1 MLLLQKKRAL
11 LRRWDV
17 LAQQQLALSH
27 LDDALPLL
35 EEKEDCLED
44 LQRIDSLLNEWN
56 QSFPTKL
63 DEILEPQGLQ
73 RLLEKISRAEADLK
87 TLKSAYSNDS
97 DNGTEDTSP
106 TFKAFEE
113 SSSTLSKEENMKL
126 AERQEKFIRNLKNAL
141 IRIENQTYGVCRV
154 TGNLISKERLMLVPH
169 ATLSIEAKN
178 SQ

>member
-1 MLLLQKKRAL
+1 LVNDRLRHSDGMLLLQKKRAL

-44 LQRIDSLLNEWN
+44 LQRVDSLLDDWG

-73 RLLEKISRAEADLK
+73 RLLEKIRVAEQEFARRVAQERNTTITEIK
-87 TLKSAYSNDS
+87 TLLQQLNYGAVKSNRPQPRHRK
-97 DNGTEDTSP
+97 TI
-106 TFKAFEE
+106 
-113 SSSTLSKEENMKL
+113 L
-126 AERQEKFIRNLKNAL
+126 
-141 IRIENQTYGVCRV
+141 
-154 TGNLISKERLMLVPH
+154 
-169 ATLSIEAKN
+169 
-178 SQ
+178 

>member
-1 MLLLQKKRAL
+1 MANERLQHSDGMLLLQKKRAL

-44 LQRIDSLLNEWN
+44 LQRIDSLLNKWN

-73 RLLEKISRAEADLK
+73 RLLEKIIRAEQEFARRVAQERNVTITEIKILLQQLSYGAVKSNRPQPRRRK
-87 TLKSAYSNDS
+87 TI
-97 DNGTEDTSP
+97 
-106 TFKAFEE
+106 F
-113 SSSTLSKEENMKL
+113 
-126 AERQEKFIRNLKNAL
+126 
-141 IRIENQTYGVCRV
+141 
-154 TGNLISKERLMLVPH
+154 
-169 ATLSIEAKN
+169 
-178 SQ
+178 

>member
-1 MLLLQKKRAL
+1 MANERLQHSDGMLLLQKKRTL

-17 LAQQQLALSH
+17 LAQQQLALSY

-73 RLLEKISRAEADLK
+73 RLLEKISRAEQEFARRVAQERNVTITEIKILLQQLSYGAVKSNRPQPRRRK
-87 TLKSAYSNDS
+87 TI
-97 DNGTEDTSP
+97 
-106 TFKAFEE
+106 F
-113 SSSTLSKEENMKL
+113 
-126 AERQEKFIRNLKNAL
+126 
-141 IRIENQTYGVCRV
+141 
-154 TGNLISKERLMLVPH
+154 
-169 ATLSIEAKN
+169 
-178 SQ
+178 

>member
-1 MLLLQKKRAL
+1 MVNDRLRHSDGMLMLQKKRAL

-44 LQRIDSLLNEWN
+44 LQRVDSLLDDWG

-73 RLLEKISRAEADLK
+73 RLLEKIRVAEQEFARRVAQERNMTITEIK
-87 TLKSAYSNDS
+87 TLLQQLN
-97 DNGTEDTSP
+97 
-106 TFKAFEE
+106 
-113 SSSTLSKEENMKL
+113 
-126 AERQEKFIRNLKNAL
+126 
-141 IRIENQTYGVCRV
+141 YGVVKSNRPQPRHRK
-154 TGNLISKERLMLVPH
+154 TIL
-169 ATLSIEAKN
+169 
-178 SQ
+178 